1 MISPSARFSSEKA
14 LRVFAYKP
22 EDKALWDNFV
32 FQSKNGV
39 FLFYRA
45 YMEYHSDRFL
55 DHSLLFFK
63 GGKLVALLP
72 ANLEDRTLCSH
83 SGLTFGGV
91 ISGYDMSQVL
101 MLEIFNKLAEH
112 CKSEGITQI
121 IYKAI
126 PYIYHSA
133 PADEDLYALF
143 RNNATLIAR
152 NASSSIAMTQKR
164 PFDSSRKDNIRK
176 ANKNMLTV
184 RESTDYE
191 TFMRIAQETLGARH
205 GIKPVHTVGEIKLL
219 ASHFPDN
226 IRLFA
231 SYKGDV
237 MLAGIIMYESKNVVH
252 MQYAANSKQGWNIGA
267 QDIIEDYLINEYYL
281 DKRSF
286 DFGISTEKSGQLLN
300 MGLISRKEN
309 FGASAVMYDIY
320 RMIP

>member
-1 MISPSARFSSEKA
+1 
-14 LRVFAYKP
+14 
-22 EDKALWDNFV
+22 
-32 FQSKNGV
+32 
-39 FLFYRA
+39 
-45 YMEYHSDRFL
+45 
-55 DHSLLFFK
+55 
-63 GGKLVALLP
+63 
-72 ANLEDRTLCSH
+72 
-83 SGLTFGGV
+83 
-91 ISGYDMSQVL
+91 
-101 MLEIFNKLAEH
+101 
-112 CKSEGITQI
+112 
-121 IYKAI
+121 
-126 PYIYHSA
+126 
-133 PADEDLYALF
+133 
-143 RNNATLIAR
+143 
-152 NASSSIAMTQKR
+152 
-164 PFDSSRKDNIRK
+164 
-176 ANKNMLTV
+176 MLTV

-205 GIKPVHTVGEIKLL
+205 GVKPVHTVGEIKLL